1 MLNGLLTISG
11 TEQKWKMML
20 KCSFFLFCF
29 KEQLSLIINM
39 QDFVL
44 FLKYLNSLRNVI
56 QEPVKSW

>member
-1 MLNGLLTISG
+1 MKIDA
-11 TEQKWKMML
+11 QV
-20 KCSFFLFCF
+20 FVFLFCF

>member
-1 MLNGLLTISG
+1 MKIDA
-11 TEQKWKMML
+11 QV
-20 KCSFFLFCF
+20 FVFLFCF

-39 QDFVL
+39 QDFV